1 MLFISIM
8 SKHSQTLD
16 PAGALSA
23 LNLNL
28 LPALDAL
35 LRERNV
41 SAAARRVG
49 VSQSAMSHSLAK
61 LRLALGDP
69 LLVAAG
75 RQMAPTPRAESL
87 ARSLPPLLS
96 ALHAAL
102 VQPESF
108 VPKLATRAFR
118 IATFDL
124 FEFTILPDLVAYLQ
138 EHAPG
143 VRLHIERIDERA
155 GRRLADG
162 ELDLVLGGDSMD
174 MPSSAMRRTVYRD
187 PFACIVRSD
196 HPSVGS
202 RLTLK
207 RYLALDHVLIS
218 VEGRADGIVDRVL
231 AAKQESRH
239 VALRLPHFSTA
250 ALSIQR
256 TDMVCTLARSV
267 AERARDLYGVRVLKP
282 PIDLPPA
289 TVVAWW
295 PRQHQE
301 DEAHQWFRALLLDG
315 DALSPGLRK
324 LASAS

>member
-1 MLFISIM
+1 M
-8 SKHSQTLD
+8 SNHSQSLD

-41 SAAARRVG
+41 STAARRVG

-75 RQMAPTPRAESL
+75 RRMAPTPRAESL
-87 ARSLPPLLS
+87 ARSLPPLLA

-102 VQPESF
+102 AQPESF
-108 VPKLATRAFR
+108 DPKLATRAFR

-124 FEFTILPDLVAYLQ
+124 FEFTILPDLLVYLR
-138 EHAPG
+138 EHAPN

-155 GRRLADG
+155 PQRLADG
-162 ELDLVLGGDSMD
+162 ELDLVLGGETMN

-187 PFACIVRSD
+187 PFACIVRAD
-196 HPSVGS
+196 HPGVGS
-202 RLTLK
+202 RMTLK

-218 VEGRADGIVDRVL
+218 VEGRADGVVDRAL
-231 AAKQESRH
+231 AAQQKSRH

-267 AERARDLYGVRVLKP
+267 AERARELYGVRVLKP
-282 PIDLPPA
+282 PLELPTSA
-289 TVVAWW
+289 AVAWW
-295 PRQHQE
+295 PGQHQE
-301 DEAHQWFRALLLDG
+301 DEAHRWFRTLLLDG
-315 DALSPGLRK
+315 DALSASLRR
-324 LASAS
+324 LASAG

>member
-1 MLFISIM
+1 MLFIPIM
-8 SKHSQTLD
+8 SNHSQSLD

-41 SAAARRVG
+41 STAARRVG

-75 RQMAPTPRAESL
+75 RGMAPTPRAESL
-87 ARSLPPLLS
+87 ARSLPPLL
-96 ALHAAL
+96 AAL
-102 VQPESF
+102 QAALALPESF
-108 VPKLATRAFR
+108 EPKLATRAFR

-124 FEFTILPDLVAYLQ
+124 FEFTILPDLLVYLQ

-155 GRRLADG
+155 PQRLADG
-162 ELDLVLGGDSMD
+162 ELDLVLGSETMN
-174 MPSSAMRRTVYRD
+174 MPASAMRRIVYRD
-187 PFACIVRSD
+187 PFACIVRAD
-196 HPSVGS
+196 HPNVGS
-202 RLTLK
+202 RMTLK

-218 VEGRADGIVDRVL
+218 VEGRADGVVDRAL
-231 AAKQESRH
+231 TAQEASRH

-267 AERARDLYGVRVLKP
+267 AERARELYGVRVLKP
-282 PIDLPPA
+282 PLELPTSA
-289 TVVAWW
+289 AVAWW

-301 DEAHQWFRALLLDG
+301 DEAHRWFRRLLLDG
-315 DALSPGLRK
+315 AALSANLRR
-324 LASAS
+324 LVGAR